1 MPSSE
6 EMLYSVVFRREINHL
21 KLKLN
26 DKKSYVENC
35 MLQWV
40 ITYLENRIKEMK

>member
-1 MPSSE
+1 MTSSE

-21 KLKLN
+21 KLKLT
-26 DKKSYVENC
+26 DEKSYVETC

-40 ITYLENRIKEMK
+40 VNYLENRIKEMK